1 MDEPVELTKSNV
13 QMKRVVLFTLCM
25 VMLYACASTRKTTQS
40 SEVLD
45 VSTEKT
51 ESESSNIERLID
63 TTKTDKKKITITEI
77 EFYPPNVAEPNVGK
91 PDEPPKPS
99 ESNVQGVSLDNIG
112 SINKG
117 AIKSIKQTTIEA
129 DTEEKGESRESE
141 SSESAKSEAVVS
153 NSEKTT
159 NNEVEPAPDP
169 YRWRYI
175 FYILLIALGV
185 LLYLKRVPILNWI
198 KTILSGIRKIF

>member
-1 MDEPVELTKSNV
+1 MA
-13 QMKRVVLFTLCM
+13 LCFM
-25 VMLYACASTRKTTQS
+25 LLYACASTKKTTQTH
-40 SEVLD
+40 ELLD

-51 ESESSNIERLID
+51 ESEASNIERFVD

-77 EFYPPNVAEPNVGK
+77 EFYPPISQPNIDK
-91 PDEPPKPS
+91 PDEPPKQN
-99 ESNVQGVSLDNIG
+99 ESNAKGVSLSNIG
-112 SINKG
+112 NIDNA

-141 SSESAKSEAVVS
+141 SNESAKSEAVIS
-153 NSEKTT
+153 NSEKNT
-159 NNEVEPAPDP
+159 NNEVAPAPDP

-175 FYILLIALGV
+175 FYILIVALIV

-198 KTILSGIRKIF
+198 KTILSNVRRIF